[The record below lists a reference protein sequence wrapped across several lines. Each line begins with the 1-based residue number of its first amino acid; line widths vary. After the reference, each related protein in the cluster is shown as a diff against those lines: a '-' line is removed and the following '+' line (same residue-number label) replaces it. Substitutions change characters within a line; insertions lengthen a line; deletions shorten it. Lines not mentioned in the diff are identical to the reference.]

1 MGIMSALWPCD
12 MVVDSLISLSFV
24 SSMVEC
30 QAHLSVCE
38 FYFLI
43 QSRPAI
49 LRFLLFFNR
58 FE

>member
-1 MGIMSALWPCD
+1 MSALWPCD